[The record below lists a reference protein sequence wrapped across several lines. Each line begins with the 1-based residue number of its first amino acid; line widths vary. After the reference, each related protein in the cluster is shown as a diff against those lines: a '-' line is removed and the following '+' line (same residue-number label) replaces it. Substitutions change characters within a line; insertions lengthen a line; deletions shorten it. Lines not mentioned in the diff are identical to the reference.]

1 MVNDTRNELAALD
14 RHLHEGREQDPHL
27 LREVMRLHQAMM
39 AGFSRQTGMTA
50 TRFALMRLVARAGD
64 AGIGVMD
71 LARRLG
77 VNAAAVTRQV
87 QDMEQ
92 DGLIRRRPDAKDGRR
107 SQVRLSAKG
116 VATFATIHGR
126 SHELEQALAAIV
138 SPDEMRAAA
147 RTLATLR
154 GAIERMMEGP
164 R

>member
-92 DGLIRRRPDAKDGRR
+92 DGLIRRRPEGRCD
-107 SQVRLSAKG
+107 VR
-116 VATFATIHGR
+116 H
-126 SHELEQALAAIV
+126 H
-138 SPDEMRAAA
+138 PRAQSRA
-147 RTLATLR
+147 RAGLGGHR
-154 GAIERMMEGP
+154 QP